1 MKLVDELR
9 ALKDRVFH
17 HLGPQHAQVLEGMA
31 VAAEHKGPEPEEE
44 VETSGSAGETPAEEA
59 LSTEPGPV
67 EERTTPGVTS
77 TPGTKVPSTQTFEFP
92 PKDLGSKGKEV

>member
-1 MKLVDELR
+1 MRLTDELR
-9 ALKDRVFH
+9 GLKDRVFH
-17 HLGPQHAQVLEGMA
+17 HLGPRHAEVLEGIA

-44 VETSGSAGETPAEEA
+44 EVKTSGSAGETPAEEA

-77 TPGTKVPSTQTFEFP
+77 TPETFSS
-92 PKDLGSKGKEV
+92 PKIEKKF